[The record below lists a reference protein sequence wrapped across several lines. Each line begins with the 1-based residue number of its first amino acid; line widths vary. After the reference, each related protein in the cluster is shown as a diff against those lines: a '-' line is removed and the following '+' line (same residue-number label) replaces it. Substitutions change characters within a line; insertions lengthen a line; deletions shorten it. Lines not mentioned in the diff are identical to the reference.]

1 MHDPNSRPTNP
12 QPEEMSGM
20 RDMEIVRWIDELV
33 AEEHR
38 LERGHASEEG
48 LSDQDRERLGEL
60 EVQLDQAWDLLRQRR
75 ARRHA
80 GLDPATAEPR
90 SSEVVEHYQQ

>member
-1 MHDPNSRPTNP
+1 MPDQNSGAANP
-12 QPEEMSGM
+12 STGGLSGLP
-20 RDMEIVRWIDELV
+20 DSEIVHLIDGLV
-33 AEEHR
+33 EEEHR

-48 LSDQDRERLGEL
+48 LSAEERKRLDQL

-80 GLDPATAEPR
+80 GLDPSEARARE
-90 SSEVVEHYQQ
+90 SEVVEHYQQ

>member
-1 MHDPNSRPTNP
+1 MPDQNSGAANP
-12 QPEEMSGM
+12 QEPGLAGLADS
-20 RDMEIVRWIDELV
+20 EIVRLIDGLV
-33 AEEHR
+33 NEEHR

-48 LSDQDRERLGEL
+48 LTAEQRERLERV

-80 GLDPATAEPR
+80 GLDPSDARTR
-90 SSEVVEHYQQ
+90 DSEVVEHYQQ

>member
-1 MHDPNSRPTNP
+1 MPDQNSRAANPSTGSLSGLPNS
-12 QPEEMSGM
+12 
-20 RDMEIVRWIDELV
+20 EIVRIIDGLV
-33 AEEHR
+33 EEEHH

-48 LSDQDRERLGEL
+48 LSAEQRRRLDQL

-80 GLDPATAEPR
+80 GLDPSEARTRE
-90 SSEVVEHYQQ
+90 SEVVEHYQQ

>member
-1 MHDPNSRPTNP
+1 MPDHNSGASNP
-12 QPEEMSGM
+12 QTGGLAGLPDS
-20 RDMEIVRWIDELV
+20 EIVRLIDGLV
-33 AEEHR
+33 EEEHR

-48 LSDQDRERLGEL
+48 LDAGQRDRLKQL

-80 GLDPATAEPR
+80 GLDPSDARTR
-90 SSEVVEHYQQ
+90 DSDVVEHYQQ